1 MSRQWREEHDANP
14 NITPFDVWV
23 RKAVH
28 NHPHDPNNRD
38 DMDMILL
45 CSRPFQKGTRY
56 TRMRAFGNHFRV
68 QDSQSALLQI
78 YDSGIASMF
87 EMPAADSEYEVSLN
101 YVGVLQDILKL
112 DYGPLRTPVIL
123 FRCEWLKREDNRGN
137 PTYVRDD
144 VGFMVVNFRH
154 KLPKMSEPFIFPSQ
168 ATQVFFSNDVRKPG
182 WKVVLRKEARSRR
195 EEQDTSDVF
204 ITTRLEVEGMSPP
217 ERKPPPPITVSLV
230 GAIELSDKDNML
242 ATTKFRD

>member
-1 MSRQWREEHDANP
+1 MFRQWREAHDANR
-14 NITPFDVWV
+14 NIEPFDVWV

-28 NHPHDPNNRD
+28 NQPHDPNNID
-38 DMDMILL
+38 DMDRILL
-45 CSRPFQKGTRY
+45 CSRPSQKATRY

-68 QDSQSALLQI
+68 QDSQSALLQT
-78 YDSGIASMF
+78 YDSGIASIF
-87 EMPAADSEYEVSLN
+87 EVPNVDSQSEVSLN

-112 DYGPLRTPVIL
+112 DYGPLQTAVIL

-144 VGFMVVNFRH
+144 AGFMVVNSRH

-168 ATQVFFSNDVRKPG
+168 ATQVFFSNDFRKPG

-204 ITTRLEVEGMSPP
+204 ITTTLEVEGMSAP
-217 ERKPPPPITVSLV
+217 ERVPPPAIVVSLV
-230 GAIELSDKDNML
+230 GAIELSDKDNLL
-242 ATTKFRD
+242 AIAKF

>member
-1 MSRQWREEHDANP
+1 MFRQWRDAHDGGC
-14 NITPFDVWV
+14 NIEPFDVWV

-28 NHPHDPNNRD
+28 DHEHDPNNID
-38 DMDMILL
+38 DMDRILL
-45 CSRPFQKGTRY
+45 CSRPSQKATRY

-68 QDSQSALLQI
+68 EDSQSALLQT
-78 YDSGIASMF
+78 YDSGVASIF
-87 EMPAADSEYEVSLN
+87 EVPSMESQSEVSLN

-144 VGFMVVNFRH
+144 AGFMVVNSRH

-195 EEQDTSDVF
+195 EEQDTSDIF
-204 ITTRLEVEGMSPP
+204 ITTSLETQGMSAP
-217 ERKPPPPITVSLV
+217 ERVPPPPVTVTLV
-230 GAIELSDKDNML
+230 GAIELSDKDNLL
-242 ATTKFRD
+242 AIAKF

>member
-1 MSRQWREEHDANP
+1 
-14 NITPFDVWV
+14 
-23 RKAVH
+23 
-28 NHPHDPNNRD
+28 
-38 DMDMILL
+38 MDRILL
-45 CSRPFQKGTRY
+45 CSRPSQKATRY

-68 QDSQSALLQI
+68 QDSQSALLQT
-78 YDSGIASMF
+78 YDSGIASIF
-87 EMPAADSEYEVSLN
+87 EMPAVDSESKVSLN

-123 FRCEWLKREDNRGN
+123 FQCEWLKREDNRGN

-144 VGFMVVNFRH
+144 AGFMVVNFRH

-168 ATQVFFSNDVRKPG
+168 ATHVFFSDDVKKLG

-204 ITTRLEVEGMSPP
+204 ISTQLEVDGMSPP
-217 ERKPPPPITVSLV
+217 ERVPPPPPLQSL
-230 GAIELSDKDNML
+230 
-242 ATTKFRD
+242 

>member
-1 MSRQWREEHDANP
+1 MFRQWSNLHDENAN
-14 NITPFDVWV
+14 IEPFDVWV
-23 RKAVH
+23 RKEVH
-28 NHPHDPNNRD
+28 NHPHDPNNSD
-38 DMDMILL
+38 DMDRILL
-45 CSRPFQKGTRY
+45 CSRPSQKATRY

-68 QDSQSALLQI
+68 EDAQSSVLQT
-78 YDSGIASMF
+78 YDSGIASIF
-87 EMPAADSEYEVSLN
+87 EMPAANPESKVSLN

-123 FRCEWLKREDNRGN
+123 FRCEWLKRGDNRGN

-144 VGFMVVNFRH
+144 AGFMVVNFRH

-168 ATQVFFSNDVRKPG
+168 ATQVFFSNDLKKPG
-182 WKVVLRKEARSRR
+182 WKVVLRKEARSKR

-204 ITTRLEVEGMSPP
+204 ITTRLEVQGMSPP
-217 ERKPPPPITVSLV
+217 EKVPPPPSTVTLA

-242 ATTKFRD
+242 AVAKF

>member
-1 MSRQWREEHDANP
+1 
-14 NITPFDVWV
+14 
-23 RKAVH
+23 
-28 NHPHDPNNRD
+28 
-38 DMDMILL
+38 
-45 CSRPFQKGTRY
+45 
-56 TRMRAFGNHFRV
+56 MRAFGNHFRV
-68 QDSQSALLQI
+68 EDSQSVLLQT
-78 YDSGIASMF
+78 YDSGIASIF
-87 EMPAADSEYEVSLN
+87 EMPTVDSETNVALN

-112 DYGPLRTPVIL
+112 DYGPSRTPIIL

-144 VGFMVVNFRH
+144 AGFMVVNFRH

-168 ATQVFFSNDVRKPG
+168 ATQVFFSDDVKKPG

-204 ITTRLEVEGMSPP
+204 IATRTEVDGMSHQ
-217 ERKPPPPITVSLV
+217 ERVPPPPNTVSLV

-242 ATTKFRD
+242 AIAKFRD

>member
-1 MSRQWREEHDANP
+1 MFRQWRDARDADR
-14 NITPFDVWV
+14 NIDPFDVWV
-23 RKAVH
+23 KKAVH
-28 NHPHDPNNRD
+28 NGDYDPNNID
-38 DMDMILL
+38 DMDRILL
-45 CSRPFQKGTRY
+45 CSRPSQKTTRY

-68 QDSQSALLQI
+68 EDSQTALLQT
-78 YDSGIASMF
+78 YDSGIASIF
-87 EMPAADSEYEVSLN
+87 EVPTTDSQSEVSLN

-137 PTYVRDD
+137 PTYVRDEA
-144 VGFMVVNFRH
+144 GFMVVNSRH
-154 KLPKMSEPFIFPSQ
+154 KVPKMSDPFIFPSQ

-204 ITTRLEVEGMSPP
+204 ITTRVEVLGMSAPV
-217 ERKPPPPITVSLV
+217 RVPPPPITVSLV
-230 GAIELSDKDNML
+230 GAIELSDRDNLL
-242 ATTKFRD
+242 AIAKF